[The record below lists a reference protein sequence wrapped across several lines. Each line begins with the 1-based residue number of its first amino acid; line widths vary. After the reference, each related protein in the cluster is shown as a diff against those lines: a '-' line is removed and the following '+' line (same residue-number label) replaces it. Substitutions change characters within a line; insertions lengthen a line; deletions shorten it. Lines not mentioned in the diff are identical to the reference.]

1 MTTSYFYSYI
11 ETSSYQTTY
20 TITIKARQSKYSL
33 TGEWWESNDGK
44 NWYKVTSN
52 DGRESTLC
60 PSGWG
65 SCYTYFCPGT
75 CCSGYSASSVQM
87 NPNVWAVA
95 SSLKAGTTSIVAL
108 DRGGVNGF
116 CTGWKLIQKAVPVIL
131 YIRSNESVTASG
143 IDGYSISG
151 VSMTLYEWCGDE
163 PECLLYV
170 TEWGRTYKLQAIEL
184 VDWDTGEVYASVN
197 QTSVTFNINANT
209 IVRFKYV
216 LVDSWS
222 RSWTVILPP
231 KTPEPTPNECQQIL
245 NDPSK
250 VGSPEWCA
258 CARIYDPE
266 AYKKKCIPDQSCLTV
281 SVVPCCS
288 GDTSSGCLD
297 SWSVN
302 LDGWSGSSLQRCVK
316 VPQGTTQKISISWSA
331 SWSLKPGWT
340 LADIGKRGDANCDV
354 GSKTGNSASGTCWV
368 DAQPNRDYS
377 ATVVII
383 FKKTQ

>member
-11 ETSSYQTTY
+11 ETTSYQTTY
-20 TITIKARQSKYSL
+20 TITLRARQSRYSL
-33 TGEWWESNDGK
+33 TGEWWESNDGE
-44 NWYKVTSN
+44 NWYQVTSN

-116 CTGWKLIQKAVPVIL
+116 CRGWQLTQKAVPVIL
-131 YIRSNESVTASG
+131 YFRSNESVTASG

-151 VSMTLYEWCGDE
+151 VSMTLYEWCGDQ

-184 VDWDTGEVYASVN
+184 VNWDTGEVYASVN
-197 QTSVTFNINANT
+197 QTSVTFNLNANT

-216 LVDSWS
+216 MTDSWS

-231 KTPEPTPNECQQIL
+231 KTPEPTPDECQRIL

-250 VGSPEWCA
+250 VGSREWCN
-258 CARIYDPE
+258 CLRIFDNEAWKKTAECQPE
-266 AYKKKCIPDQSCLTV
+266 SCYKV
-281 SVVPCCS
+281 SFYVCCE
-288 GDTSSGCLD
+288 GTSSTDCATL
-297 SWSVN
+297 
-302 LDGWSGSSLQRCVK
+302 SGGGGRVCERI
-316 VPQGTTQKISISWSA
+316 PEGTTATISVSWSISWSVKDG
-331 SWSLKPGWT
+331 WIFDDIRRVGDGKCKPDSLT
-340 LADIGKRGDANCDV
+340 DR
-354 GSKTGNSASGTCWV
+354 SASGTCSV
-368 DAQPNRDYS
+368 TARPSRNYH
-377 ATVVII
+377 AMLIVI
-383 FKKTQ
+383 FKQA